1 MADSTQGAQEVA
13 AETEVES
20 VLVGGDDATAA
31 EAAKQATTVAEKP
44 AEVPTEKPE
53 APAEKP
59 ETPEEAPKEASVED
73 RLAALERAL
82 KQAEEE
88 RDAARKASE
97 EARLEQARSK
107 ALTDAGLSDD
117 YAIFLDGNQ
126 EDWGKKLELLAG
138 LKGVAEKKPVSV
150 PRDPVMESDMMDKNN
165 LTEQAAGFFGLL

>member
-1 MADSTQGAQEVA
+1 MADSTQEAREVA

-31 EAAKQATTVAEKP
+31 EATKQATTVAEKP
-44 AEVPTEKPE
+44 AEAPT
-53 APAEKP
+53 EKP
-59 ETPEEAPKEASVED
+59 ETPEEAQKEASVED

-117 YAIFLDGNQ
+117 YAIFLDGNP
-126 EDWGKKLELLAG
+126 EVWSKKLELLTG

>member
-1 MADSTQGAQEVA
+1 MADSTQEAREVA

-20 VLVGGDDATAA
+20 VLVGGDDAAAA
-31 EAAKQATTVAEKP
+31 EATKRATAVAEKP
-44 AEVPTEKPE
+44 AEVSAEKPE
-53 APAEKP
+53 APAE
-59 ETPEEAPKEASVED
+59 APKEASMED
-73 RLAALERAL
+73 RLTALEKAL

-126 EDWGKKLELLAG
+126 EDWDKKLELLTG